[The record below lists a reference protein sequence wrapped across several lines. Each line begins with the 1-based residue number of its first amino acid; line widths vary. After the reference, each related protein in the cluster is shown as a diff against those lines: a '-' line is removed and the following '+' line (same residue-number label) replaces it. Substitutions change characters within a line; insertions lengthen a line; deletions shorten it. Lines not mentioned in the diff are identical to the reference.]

1 MLHFTLVLFAL
12 WTSIAFAVQP
22 IKVQGSEF
30 VNSVTNQRFQVIGV
44 AYQPGGSAGY
54 MPQTG
59 VDPLSNGTTCLRDA
73 ALMQQLGLNTIRVY
87 NLSPSINHDMCVS
100 IFNDVGIY
108 MFIDVN
114 SPLPNESL
122 NAGDPGS
129 SYDAT
134 YLERIFGVVEAFKD
148 YPNTLGFVAG
158 NEDINDGPSASLD
171 PSYLRAITRDLKNYI
186 SNHSNRTVPVG
197 YSAADVRPLLVDTST
212 YLQCALNGSTTDPSR
227 IDFFGLNS
235 YSWCGAPPA
244 TSFDQAGYNILVS
257 DFANTTVPV
266 FFSEYGCNKV
276 EPRAWDDTA
285 ALFSPA
291 MTGVFSGGLAY
302 EFTEGSNNF
311 GLVNISA
318 NGSAQLRLDYDNLQ
332 AQLNKLDISA
342 LESSN
347 ATATALTPATC
358 HGSLI
363 GDSGIANNFTIPP
376 VPPGGQDLI
385 DNGVANITNGR
396 LVQVSQL
403 SVPVAVFD
411 SNGVQLQGLAITPL
425 PNDQSNTP
433 SGQNT
438 TGTTPSGS
446 STAGSAATPSAT
458 KSAGARMAVGASWG
472 WGLLGLG
479 MVWRLC

>member
-1 MLHFTLVLFAL
+1 
-12 WTSIAFAVQP
+12 
-22 IKVQGSEF
+22 
-30 VNSVTNQRFQVIGV
+30 
-44 AYQPGGSAGY
+44 
-54 MPQTG
+54 
-59 VDPLSNGTTCLRDA
+59 
-73 ALMQQLGLNTIRVY
+73 MQKLGLNTIRVY
-87 NLSPSINHDMCVS
+87 NLSPSINHDLCVS

-108 MFIDVN
+108 MLIDVN

-122 NAGDPGS
+122 NAGNPGS

-134 YLERIFGVVEAFKD
+134 YLERIFGVIEAFKN

-158 NEDINDGPSASLD
+158 NEDINDSPSASLD
-171 PSYLRAITRDLKNYI
+171 PPYLRAITRDLKNYI
-186 SNHSNRTVPVG
+186 SNHSNRTISVG
-197 YSAADVRPLLVDTST
+197 YSAADVRPYLVDTSN

-227 IDFFGLNS
+227 IDFFSLNS

-276 EPRAWDDTA
+276 EPRVWDDTA

-291 MTGVFSGGLAY
+291 MMGVFSGGLAY

-318 NGSAQLRLDYDNLQ
+318 NGFAQLRVDYDNLQ
-332 AQLNKLDISA
+332 AQLNKLNISL

-347 ATATALTPATC
+347 ASATTLTPATC
-358 HGSLI
+358 QSSLI
-363 GDSGIANNFTIPP
+363 GNSGVSNDFTIPP

-385 DNGVANITNGR
+385 DNGVANITTGQ

-403 SVPVAVFD
+403 NVPMAVFD

-425 PNDQSNTP
+425 PDDQSNTP

-458 KSAGARMAVGASWG
+458 KSPGASMAVRSWLG
-472 WGLLGLG
+472 WSLLGLE
-479 MVWRLC
+479 MLWRLW

>member
-1 MLHFTLVLFAL
+1 MNNIIVVLFAL
-12 WTSIAFAVQP
+12 WVSIVFAVQP
-22 IKVQGSEF
+22 IEVQGSEF

-73 ALMQQLGLNTIRVY
+73 ALMQKLGLNTIRVY

-134 YLERIFGVVEAFKD
+134 YLERIFGIVQAFKD

-158 NEDINDGPSASLD
+158 NEDINDSPSAALD
-171 PSYLRAITRDLKNYI
+171 PPYLRAITRDLKNYI
-186 SNHSNRTVPVG
+186 SNHSNRTIPVG
-197 YSAADVRPLLVDTST
+197 YSAADVRPFLVDSSS
-212 YLQCALNGSTTDPSR
+212 YMQCALNGSATDPSR

-235 YSWCGAPPA
+235 YSFCGAPPA
-244 TSFDQAGYNILVS
+244 TSFDQAGYNILIS

-276 EPRAWDDTA
+276 EPRVWDDTA
-285 ALFSPA
+285 ALFSPP

-302 EFTEGSNNF
+302 EYTEGSNNF

-318 NGSAQLRLDYDNLQ
+318 NGSAQLRVDYDNLQ
-332 AQLNKLDISA
+332 AQLNLLNISL

-347 ATATALTPATC
+347 ATATAVTPATC
-358 HGSLI
+358 QSSLI
-363 GDSGIANNFTIPP
+363 GDSGVSNNFTIPP
-376 VPPGGQDLI
+376 VPPGGQSLI
-385 DNGVANITNGR
+385 DNGVTNITNGQ
-396 LVQVSQL
+396 LVPVSQL
-403 SVPVAVFD
+403 SVPMPVFD
-411 SNGVQLQGLAITPL
+411 SNGVQLQGLAIKPI

-446 STAGSAATPSAT
+446 SNTTGSAATPSAT
-458 KSAGARMAVGASWG
+458 KSAGATMAVGG
-472 WGLLGLG
+472 WLGWSLLALL
-479 MVWRLC
+479 MAWKL

>member
-1 MLHFTLVLFAL
+1 MLSHAIALFAL
-12 WTSIAFAVQP
+12 WISRASAVQP
-22 IKVQGSEF
+22 IKVQGSDF
-30 VNSVTNQRFQVIGV
+30 VNSVSNQRFQVIGV

-73 ALMQQLGLNTIRVY
+73 ALMQRLGLNTIRVY
-87 NLSPSINHDMCVS
+87 NLSPSINHDLCVS

-122 NAGDPGS
+122 NAGDPGT

-134 YLERIFGVVEAFKD
+134 YLERIFGIVEAFKD
-148 YPNTLGFVAG
+148 YPNTLGFFAG
-158 NEDINDGPSASLD
+158 NEDINGPDSASLD
-171 PSYLRAITRDLKNYI
+171 PAYLRAVTRDLKNYI
-186 SNHSNRTVPVG
+186 SKHSNRTVPVG
-197 YSAADVRPLLVDTST
+197 YSAADVRPLLVDTSS
-212 YLQCALNGSTTDPSR
+212 YLQCAINGSTTDPSR

-244 TSFDQAGYNILVS
+244 TSFDQAGYNLLVA

-276 EPRAWDDTA
+276 EPRVWDDTA
-285 ALFSPA
+285 ALFSPE
-291 MTGVFSGGLAY
+291 MDGVFSGGLAY
-302 EFTEGSNNF
+302 EYTEDSNNF

-318 NGSAQLRLDYDNLQ
+318 NGSAQLRVDYDNLQ
-332 AQLNKLDISA
+332 AQLNKLSISF

-358 HGSLI
+358 QSSLI
-363 GDSGIANNFTIPP
+363 GTSGISNNFTIPP

-385 DNGVANITNGR
+385 DNGVTNFTSGQ
-396 LVQVSQL
+396 LVPVSQL
-403 SVPVAVFD
+403 SVPMAVFD
-411 SNGVQLQGLAITPL
+411 SNGVQLQGLAIVPL
-425 PNDQSNTP
+425 PDDQSNTP

-438 TGTTPSGS
+438 TGTTPSG
-446 STAGSAATPSAT
+446 TGSAATPSAT
-458 KSAGARMAVGASWG
+458 KGAGAQIAAGHWVGWVVLGLALV
-472 WGLLGLG
+472 WGL
-479 MVWRLC
+479 